1 MAYDKDDAEALPDN
15 AGRLQNGPRTCEPR
29 DTWLT
34 RRRSLFDRPHR
45 PKKVASVYFI
55 GAGDRIKIGF
65 SYRPTE
71 RLKDLQTSHH
81 MTLELLATM
90 PGSYQ
95 TEARLH
101 KKFAHLK
108 QKGEWFVARPELIEY
123 IDQISGKRKPKP
135 EPEIEGDQPRAPD
148 PAICRT
154 ISDLIRSRRSASP
167 KKRLLMT
174 NLIEQLRNYNVEGN
188 PVVRT
193 NLERMIAY
201 TTEKI
206 EQAA

>member
-1 MAYDKDDAEALPDN
+1 MAYDKDHADTLPNHADH
-15 AGRLQNGPRTCEPR
+15 LQNSPRTREPG

-34 RRRSLFDRPHR
+34 QRRSLFDRPHR

-65 SYRPTE
+65 SHRPTE

-81 MTLELLATM
+81 LKLELLATM

-101 KKFAHLK
+101 KQFAHLK
-108 QKGEWFVARPELIEY
+108 QKGEWFVSRPELIEY
-123 IDQISGKRKPKP
+123 IDRLNGKRKPK
-135 EPEIEGDQPRAPD
+135 EPEIAGDPPRTPD
-148 PAICRT
+148 PDVCRT
-154 ISDLIRSRRSASP
+154 IAGLIKSRRSASP
-167 KKRLLMT
+167 QKRLLMT
-174 NLIEQLRNYNVEGN
+174 NLIEQLRNYNTEGN

-193 NLERMIAY
+193 NLEWMINWS
-201 TTEKI
+201 I
-206 EQAA
+206 QAIAKAA

>member
-1 MAYDKDDAEALPDN
+1 MAYDKETDAIVPNHADH
-15 AGRLQNGPRTCEPR
+15 LQNASRTCEPR
-29 DTWLT
+29 DTRLT
-34 RRRSLFDRPHR
+34 QRRSRFDRSHR

-81 MTLELLATM
+81 LTLELLATM

-101 KKFAHLK
+101 KQFAHLK
-108 QKGEWFVARPELIEY
+108 QKGEWFVARPELMAL
-123 IDQISGKRKPKP
+123 IDQLNGKRKPK
-135 EPEIEGDQPRAPD
+135 EPEIVGDPPRAPD
-148 PAICRT
+148 PAVSRT
-154 ISDLIRSRRSASP
+154 IAGLIKSRRSASP

-174 NLIEQLRNYNVEGN
+174 NLIEQLRNYNFEGN
-188 PVVRT
+188 PVART

-201 TTEKI
+201 TTGKI